1 MDFNV
6 FSENVVK
13 SIKTCLGDD
22 VKVEVK
28 KVRKNNDV
36 RLHGL
41 IISKEQV
48 SVSPTIYLDGF
59 FKDYQQGKTLGD
71 IVYEIVDIYEKNK
84 VSANINLDF
93 FLDYS
98 AVKGRIFIKVINYD
112 KNKEMLEEVPHIR
125 FMDLAAVCYYAYIN
139 DFLGN
144 GSIQIETGHLDRWG
158 ISEEELFAAAKSNT
172 RNKLGIEI
180 KGMDEILLE
189 MLNENGEEIDKEDLK
204 SMLQHPEKEVPMYIM
219 TLKGRYFGAA
229 CIFYEEMLAAF
240 GRQCQ
245 KSFYILPSS
254 IHELILVPDSGKE
267 KPGVLRRMVQ
277 EVNAGHVAPEERLS
291 DNVYYYNLQDGS
303 LHMF

>member
-1 MDFNV
+1 MDFNE

-36 RLHGL
+36 KLHGL
-41 IISKEQV
+41 IISKEQS

-59 FKDYQQGKTLGD
+59 FRDHQQGKALGD

-98 AVKGRIFIKVINYD
+98 AVKGRIFIKVIHYD
-112 KNKEMLEEVPHIR
+112 KNKEMLEEVPYIR
-125 FMDLAAVCYYAYIN
+125 FMDLAVVCYYAYIN
-139 DFLGN
+139 DFLGK

-172 RNKLGIEI
+172 QNKLGVEI

-189 MLNENGEEIDKEDLK
+189 MLSENGEEIDQEDLK
-204 SMLQHPEKEVPMYIM
+204 SMLQHSEKEVPMYIM

-254 IHELILVPDSGKE
+254 IHELILVPDSGRE
-267 KPGVLRRMVQ
+267 KPEALRRMVQ

-291 DNVYYYNLQDGS
+291 DNVYYYNLQEGC
-303 LHMF
+303 LHML

>member
-1 MDFNV
+1 MDFNE

-13 SIKTCLGDD
+13 SIKTCLGDN

-36 RLHGL
+36 KLHGL
-41 IISKEQV
+41 IISKEQS

-59 FKDYQQGKTLGD
+59 FRDHQQGKTLGD

-98 AVKGRIFIKVINYD
+98 AVKGRIFIKVIHYD
-112 KNKEMLEEVPHIR
+112 KNKEMLEEVPYIR
-125 FMDLAAVCYYAYIN
+125 FMDLAVVCYYAYIN
-139 DFLGN
+139 DFLGK

-172 RNKLGIEI
+172 RNKLGVEI

-189 MLNENGEEIDKEDLK
+189 MLSENGEEIDQEDLK
-204 SMLQHPEKEVPMYIM
+204 SMLQHSEKEVPMYIM

-254 IHELILVPDSGKE
+254 IHELILVPDSGRE
-267 KPGVLRRMVQ
+267 KPEALRRMVQ

-291 DNVYYYNLQDGS
+291 DNVYYYNLQEGC
-303 LHMF
+303 LHML